1 MERIEIGH
9 FEKFDIE
16 HIGNKYRLE
25 IDPEHHYLIECLG
38 KANTKRRQTLKYN
51 EEHHER
57 IVGRRD
63 AMESVM
69 GPIGEGAEKTQ
80 RR

>member
-25 IDPEHHYLIECLG
+25 IDPDHHYLIEHLEKG
-38 KANTKRRQTLKYN
+38 QY
-51 EEHHER
+51 EETADSEVQR
-57 IVGRRD
+57 
-63 AMESVM
+63 
-69 GPIGEGAEKTQ
+69 GAP
-80 RR
+80 